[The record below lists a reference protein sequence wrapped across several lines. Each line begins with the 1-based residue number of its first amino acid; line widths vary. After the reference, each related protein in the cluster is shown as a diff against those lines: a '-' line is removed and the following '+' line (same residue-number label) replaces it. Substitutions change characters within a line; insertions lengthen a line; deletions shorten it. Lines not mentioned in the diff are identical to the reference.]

1 MNNELIKL
9 REKIRDTLEIFYPL
23 KINISDLVTL
33 EGKNIG
39 IKISIIIP
47 NDEIQNCLSKWQSWK
62 NAFKYRKR

>member
-9 REKIRDTLEIFYPL
+9 REKIRDVLEIFYPL